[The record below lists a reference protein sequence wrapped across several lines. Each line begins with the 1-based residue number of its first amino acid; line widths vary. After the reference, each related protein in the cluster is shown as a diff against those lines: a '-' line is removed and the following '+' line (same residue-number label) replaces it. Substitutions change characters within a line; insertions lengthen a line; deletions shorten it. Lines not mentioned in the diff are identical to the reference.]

1 MHLMSEKRLYEC
13 TKCGALPPMIKE
25 VDDKTKPLVT
35 GSGLQTFY
43 AKKLVCGKCG
53 HEWSKS

>member
-1 MHLMSEKRLYEC
+1 MSEEKRLYEC
-13 TKCGALPPMIKE
+13 PKCGAIPPMIKE
-25 VDDKTKPLVT
+25 IDDKTKPLVT

-53 HEWSKS
+53 NEWSKT